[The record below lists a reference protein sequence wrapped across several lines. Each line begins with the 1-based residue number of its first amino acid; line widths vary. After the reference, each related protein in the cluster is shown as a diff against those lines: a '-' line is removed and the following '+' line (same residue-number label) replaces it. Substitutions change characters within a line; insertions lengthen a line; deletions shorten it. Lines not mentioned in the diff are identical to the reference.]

1 MNAGIPTILRNMQIE
16 KVPVPAGD
24 RAEQLIANLT
34 LSIIAA
40 QLNAKA
46 TASEYL
52 VEAHSL
58 AANLSNETL
67 TYRPL
72 QPSKFARL
80 TFDMNGETGALVF
93 PIINDILVIP
103 TIRFDVKG
111 VVAEIPHMTSIMG
124 FDVTRFMLRIRTRTT
139 LAVLE
144 EIKSTA
150 SLEKLVHRATNFLAE
165 CLYNENPSADPLDR
179 ADDCLEVAR
188 DLLKN
193 GNFPLASIALANVD
207 LALDS
212 FMKMPSMADHLG
224 VAQGMKDQ
232 VKRMMG
238 QLRQSSS

>member
-1 MNAGIPTILRNMQIE
+1 MNAGTPTILRNMQIE

-34 LSIIAA
+34 LSIFAA

-52 VEAHSL
+52 VKAHSL
-58 AANLSNETL
+58 AATLSNETP

-80 TFDMNGETGALVF
+80 TFDMDGETGALVF

-103 TIRFDVKG
+103 AIRFGVKG
-111 VVAEIPHMTSIMG
+111 GGAEIPHMVNLIG
-124 FDVTRFMLRIRTRTT
+124 FDITRFMLRIRTRKT

-144 EIKSTA
+144 ELKNTA
-150 SLEKLVHRATNFLAE
+150 SLEELVDRATKFLSE
-165 CLYNENPSADPLDR
+165 CLYNEKPSTDPLDR
-179 ADDCLEVAR
+179 ANDCLEVAR
-188 DLLKN
+188 DSLKKRN
-193 GNFPLASIALANVD
+193 LTLASIALMSVD

-224 VAQGMKDQ
+224 VVQGMRDQ

>member
-40 QLNAKA
+40 QLNAKPI
-46 TASEYL
+46 ASEYL
-52 VEAHSL
+52 VEAHRL
-58 AANLSNETL
+58 AASLSNETL

-72 QPSKFARL
+72 KSSKFVRFTL
-80 TFDMNGETGALVF
+80 GMDSETSTLVF

-103 TIRFDVKG
+103 AIRFDVKETG
-111 VVAEIPHMTSIMG
+111 GEIPHMSSIMG

-144 EIKSTA
+144 NLKNMV
-150 SLEKLVHRATNFLAE
+150 SLEELVDRATNFLSE
-165 CLYNENPSADPLDR
+165 CLYNEKPYSDALDR

-188 DLLKN
+188 DLLKK
-193 GNFPLASIALANVD
+193 GHFPIASIALANVD

-212 FMKMPSMADHLG
+212 FMKRPSMADHLA
-224 VAQGMKDQ
+224 VAQGMRDQ
-232 VKRMMG
+232 VKRMMS